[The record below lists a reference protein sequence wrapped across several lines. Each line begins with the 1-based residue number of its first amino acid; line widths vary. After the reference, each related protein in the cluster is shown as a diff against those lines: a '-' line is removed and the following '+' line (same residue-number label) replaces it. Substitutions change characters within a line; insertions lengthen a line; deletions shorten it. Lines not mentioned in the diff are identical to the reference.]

1 MSTLLLFDIDGTLI
15 DSGGA
20 GSRALAI
27 AFENVFSIK
36 DAFRHISMAGK
47 TDVQII
53 KEALNLY
60 DLSCEDGVVPLLVQ
74 SYINHLGR
82 EMINS
87 EKHIKPGVFD
97 ILGKVDETEGYWAG
111 LLTGNIEEG
120 ARIKLDS
127 FGLSDYFMCG
137 AFGSDDENRNKLLP
151 VALKKFNGSTGLDMS
166 YSDCIVIGDTPRD
179 VECSKPYGA
188 KAVAVATGPY
198 SYESLLRTDADLV
211 LESLEDG
218 REFLFAQ

>member
-1 MSTLLLFDIDGTLI
+1 MPKLLLFDIDGTLI

-20 GSRALAI
+20 GTRALTR
-27 AFENVFSIK
+27 AFNEVYSIQ
-36 DAFRHISMAGK
+36 DAFSSIRMAGK
-47 TDVQII
+47 TDVQIV
-53 KEALNLY
+53 KEGLNLHNIP
-60 DLSCEDGVVPLLVQ
+60 SGDGAVSSALT
-74 SYINHLGR
+74 SYLKHLQY
-82 EMINS
+82 EIENS
-87 EKHIKPGVFD
+87 KKHIKPGVFD
-97 ILGKVDETEGYWAG
+97 ILGEVDETEGYWAG

-127 FGLSDYFMCG
+127 LGLSDYFMCG

-151 VALKKFNGSTGLDMS
+151 IALKKFNGSTGLDMS